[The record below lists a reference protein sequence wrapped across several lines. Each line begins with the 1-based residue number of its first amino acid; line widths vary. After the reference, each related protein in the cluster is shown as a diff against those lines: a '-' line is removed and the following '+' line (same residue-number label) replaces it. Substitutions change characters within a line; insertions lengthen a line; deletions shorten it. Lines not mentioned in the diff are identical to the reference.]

1 MFEVL
6 AELLAELIFAGL
18 IEGLLP
24 SSSATSS
31 KKVKIWHAFFR
42 TTFYLLATGLFV
54 LLALGATD
62 RKQLIYGFIGVAC
75 FGAMIKTNWT
85 SYQRH
90 KKWQMRQKN
99 VNTHKAS
106 EKKGA

>member
-1 MFEVL
+1 ML
-6 AELLAELIFAGL
+6 ELFFELIAEIFFAGL

-24 SSSATSS
+24 SSSASSS

-54 LLALGATD
+54 LLSLGATGW
-62 RKQLIYGFIGVAC
+62 KQLLYVLIGLAC

-85 SYQRH
+85 SYKRH
-90 KKWQMRQKN
+90 IKWQMRLKN
-99 VNTHKAS
+99 ATNYEALKKKA
-106 EKKGA
+106 